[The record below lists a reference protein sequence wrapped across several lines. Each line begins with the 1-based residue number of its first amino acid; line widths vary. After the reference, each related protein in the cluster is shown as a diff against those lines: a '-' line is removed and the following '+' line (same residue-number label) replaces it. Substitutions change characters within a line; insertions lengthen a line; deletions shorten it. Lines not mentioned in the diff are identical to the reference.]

1 MARRRIESW
10 CGAALAVLVVV
21 QPLALAAA
29 EHLVRMRTETE
40 AGRFRF
46 EPALVFV
53 EPGDDVRFVP
63 DTRLHGV
70 KSIAGMLPAGA
81 TRWRGRMGAEMLVR
95 FNAPGVY
102 GFKCIAHYEVG
113 MVGLV
118 VVGANPLN
126 WRTARSVRHPPM
138 ASEAF
143 DALFTAAACRLP
155 PPANRDCRPPAQ

>member
-46 EPALVFV
+46 EPPLVFIA
-53 EPGDDVRFVP
+53 PGDDVRFVP

-81 TRWRGRMGAEMLVR
+81 TRWRGRR
-95 FNAPGVY
+95 PRAPPAPSR
-102 GFKCIAHYEVG
+102 KARTSRSS
-113 MVGLV
+113 GLV
-118 VVGANPLN
+118 T
-126 WRTARSVRHPPM
+126 WRRR
-138 ASEAF
+138 
-143 DALFTAAACRLP
+143 
-155 PPANRDCRPPAQ
+155 